1 MNLLLTRIGGF
12 GGLFGVVVALEP
24 LGDIDGDFDG
34 DIIPPIP
41 VDAGPRDVGVPGVL
55 LCECLAETV
64 DDAFGDANGDSGVG
78 GVDED
83 AVSAEVCPINPSV
96 FCFTAGERIET
107 LPTAPLVDDA
117 ELEPEEP
124 VELARRSAVTLGD
137 EDDCI

>member
-1 MNLLLTRIGGF
+1 M
-12 GGLFGVVVALEP
+12 VVALEP

-41 VDAGPRDVGVPGVL
+41 VDAGPRDVAVGVL
-55 LCECLAETV
+55 PCLCECLAETV